1 MLKTFWKPPADH
13 AAWCLS
19 DDFVGGFNEKKLFIW
34 DENGNIIKRKGTLAG
49 TSQCLIRS
57 EKFYQAGKI
66 PNQPDVF
73 FVQRR
78 NLKSWKEEIF
88 YTFSVK
94 SQQHPGKFTSED
106 ILLWVW
112 PIKEDFLVALNG
124 PEGYRIAKFSPL
136 KKDEL

>member
-1 MLKTFWKPPADH
+1 M
-13 AAWCLS
+13 
-19 DDFVGGFNEKKLFIW
+19 
-34 DENGNIIKRKGTLAG
+34 
-49 TSQCLIRS
+49 
-57 EKFYQAGKI
+57 